1 MMKSFILTASVAFML
16 AFAPQALAAGEHPA
30 ATTGTGAASS
40 SGGSNSS
47 GSSGSGQ
54 STGSKDLT
62 APSPKQLLCK
72 KGEIVKTVVKDGK
85 KEKSCVKEAAGIV
98 PDNELYDQGRA
109 LAKQG
114 EYDWALSVLA
124 LITDQNDPKVLNYIG
139 YSHRKAGR
147 LDIGIT
153 YYSKA
158 LALDPDFVL
167 AREYLGEGYVAAGKI
182 DLAKIQLAEI
192 QKRCGTSCEE
202 YKDLNA
208 AIQTA
213 M

>member
-1 MMKSFILTASVAFML
+1 MKHFIVAAPLALML
-16 AFAPQALAAGEHPA
+16 ALSTQVYAAGE
-30 ATTGTGAASS
+30 
-40 SGGSNSS
+40 SS
-47 GSSGSGQ
+47 GSSGGSSSGA
-54 STGSKDLT
+54 SSGNSSSGSSSGHSSGASDLT
-62 APSPKQLLCK
+62 APSPKKLHCK
-72 KGEIVKTVVKDGK
+72 TGEIVKTVVKDGK
-85 KEKSCVKEAAGIV
+85 KTKSCVKEAAGIV
-98 PDNELYDQGRA
+98 PDDELYDQGRA

-124 LITDQNDPKVLNYIG
+124 LITNQNDPKVLNYTG

-153 YYSKA
+153 YYTKA
-158 LALDPDFVL
+158 LAINPDFVL

-182 DLAKIQLAEI
+182 DLAKVQLAEI